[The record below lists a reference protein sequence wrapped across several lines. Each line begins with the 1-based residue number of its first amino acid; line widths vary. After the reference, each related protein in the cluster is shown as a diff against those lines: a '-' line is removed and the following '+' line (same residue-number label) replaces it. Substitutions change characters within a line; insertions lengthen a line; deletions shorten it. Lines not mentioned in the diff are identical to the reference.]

1 MGQPI
6 GILFQSILALF
17 DIYGIID
24 IDERR
29 EIFEKIQIVDHIR
42 LKSAASELVN
52 KRTNKTNK

>member
-42 LKSAASELVN
+42 LKSASSELVN